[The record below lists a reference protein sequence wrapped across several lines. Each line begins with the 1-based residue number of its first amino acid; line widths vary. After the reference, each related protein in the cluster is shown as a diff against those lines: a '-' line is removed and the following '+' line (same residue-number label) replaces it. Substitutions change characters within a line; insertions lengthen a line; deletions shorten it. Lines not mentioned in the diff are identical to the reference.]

1 MMEKKSLQNE
11 LKAARRALNSDA
23 NCSSAVRNRITD
35 IVYAFQDY
43 ILTDN
48 LSVAELFYTELYDT
62 IDSHPDHIH
71 AVDLLDQSIR
81 NIEQALEIGDDN

>member
-11 LKAARRALNSDA
+11 LKAAHRALNSEA
-23 NCSSAVRNRITD
+23 NRSSAVRNRITD
-35 IVYAFQDY
+35 IIYAFQDY

-48 LSVAELFYTELYDT
+48 LPVEELFYRELYDA

-71 AVDLLDQSIR
+71 AADLLDQSIR
-81 NIEQALEIGDDN
+81 NVEQILEIGDDN

>member
-11 LKAARRALNSDA
+11 LKAARRALNSEA
-23 NCSSAVRNRITD
+23 NRSSAVRSRIGD

-43 ILTDN
+43 ILSDN

-71 AVDLLDQSIR
+71 AADLLDQSIR
-81 NIEQALEIGDDN
+81 NVEQTLEVGDNN

>member
-11 LKAARRALNSDA
+11 LTAARRALNSES
-23 NCSSAVRNRITD
+23 NRFSVVRNRITD

-48 LSVAELFYTELYDT
+48 LSVAELFYTELYDAVE
-62 IDSHPDHIH
+62 SHPDHIH
-71 AVDLLDQSIR
+71 AADLLDQSIR
-81 NIEQALEIGDDN
+81 NVEQALEIGDDN